1 MTTVLPY
8 LTTSIIDIS
17 IDPVLT
23 SMTMINPTSVT
34 TAYPM
39 TTTMISTS
47 SLPTPPTERT
57 RGIMSQTCMRKKIT
71 TRIFFV
77 IVCKKK

>member
-1 MTTVLPY
+1 MTTTVLPY

-34 TAYPM
+34 TAYPTTMTASSLTTVYPM
-39 TTTMISTS
+39 TTTMITTS
-47 SLPTPPTERT
+47 SLPTPPTEVPEVL
-57 RGIMSQTCMRKKIT
+57 CHKLA
-71 TRIFFV
+71 
-77 IVCKKK
+77 